1 MRRKRRTPAGG
12 VQAEK
17 QERYLRL
24 IGQGVSNAE
33 ACRRVGINRKTG
45 NRWRYGR
52 AVRNTAGELVHYP
65 PVKITPTRPRSPR

>member
-1 MRRKRRTPAGG
+1 MRQKRRTPAGG

-24 IGQGVSNAE
+24 IAQGVSNAE
-33 ACRRVGINRKTG
+33 ACRRVGITRKTG

-52 AVRNTAGELVHYP
+52 KASAKEAA
-65 PVKITPTRPRSPR
+65 